1 MHISCFSGHSEAGF
15 VLLGALVGLVFLC
28 LNAGNLV
35 RLNKEKRLLNQQFN
49 LRLSQDSLFKEGSIH
64 ECKSK

>member
-1 MHISCFSGHSEAGF
+1 
-15 VLLGALVGLVFLC
+15 LDGLVFLC